1 MNNKG
6 FIFLGTICGAIIG
19 AAVSYFI
26 TTNRCRQDIANELEE
41 EYAEAKAAFERKY
54 EERMGEPVN
63 KKYSGRFP
71 WGSGDDSSQHD
82 DIEEYKSLVSDYE
95 AAVEDSNDISDN
107 VAANIVAIT
116 LEEFGTRDDYEQRI
130 LYCYDDGII
139 VDEREYVV
147 DNNDQIG
154 DIDPRDYFD
163 DENESMYIR
172 NDGLKID
179 FEIIHIER
187 EYNDD

>member
-1 MNNKG
+1 MNKG

-26 TTNRCRQDIANELEE
+26 TTNRCRTNIANELEE

-54 EERMGEPVN
+54 EKRMGEPVI
-63 KKYSGRFP
+63 KK
-71 WGSGDDSSQHD
+71 
-82 DIEEYKSLVSDYE
+82 DIEEYKDLVSNYE
-95 AAVEDSNDISDN
+95 SPIEDSDDISDN

-116 LEEFGTRDDYEQRI
+116 LDEFGTRDDYEQRI